1 MTDERMKEIR
11 FKMWALAQGVMR
23 DAANTRAVMPSLTDE
38 EYEYARNFLLRI
50 VRATQPGGYR
60 ELDDDEIEQAQTDYT
75 RGVVDGSEINI
86 NILSESTALL
96 EEQRETISQ
105 LQRDGREAVHMLHD
119 ISLALNEAGWPSS
132 PMGVRTRACEA
143 IDILSNLNKALR
155 AERDQL
161 LMQIKE
167 MQER

>member
-23 DAANTRAVMPSLTDE
+23 DAANTRSVMPTLTDE
-38 EYEYARNFLLRI
+38 EYEYARNFLLGI

-75 RGVVDGSEINI
+75 RGVVDGNEINI

-96 EEQRETISQ
+96 EEQRLLIES
-105 LQRDGREAVHMLHD
+105 
-119 ISLALNEAGWPSS
+119 
-132 PMGVRTRACEA
+132 
-143 IDILSNLNKALR
+143 LR
-155 AERDQL
+155 AELRARDDEFWCEQC
-161 LMQIKE
+161 
-167 MQER
+167 QESIPESHYHCTKCGEVCSMAGHPQCGT